1 MGINFQTQKLAGH
14 FPELWRGESK
24 VLPGGFKP
32 ANTLVPGMVIRPG
45 TPLYVDFDTRSAAVC
60 KTAKVVNG
68 GTTTAPRVS
77 KGHYFAV
84 GDSVAVNDGTVK
96 QTVKSIDTTNADY
109 DVITFNAALTGV
121 KADDVLIET
130 DAAALAEG
138 AKAAP
143 RFAPNMIV
151 PLIKE
156 IKSTGINTLDAAY
169 DAIVL
174 IPSLAATPMISSW
187 LNGCFLAANP
197 NILYIKQ

>member
-1 MGINFQTQKLAGH
+1 MGINFQTQKFAGH
-14 FPELWRGESK
+14 FPEIWRGESK

-32 ANTLVPGMVIRPG
+32 ANKLEIGTVVRPG
-45 TPLYVDFDTRSAAVC
+45 SPLYVDFDTRSAAVC

-68 GTTTAPRVS
+68 GTTTAPRVL

-96 QTVKSIDTTNADY
+96 QTVKSIDASNADY
-109 DVITFNAALTGV
+109 DVITFNGALTGV
-121 KADDVLIET
+121 KADDILIET
-130 DAAALAEG
+130 DADALADG
-138 AKAAP
+138 AQAKP
-143 RFAPNMIV
+143 KYVPNMV
-151 PLIKE
+151 APLFKE
-156 IKSTGINTLDAAY
+156 IKATGINTLDAAY

-174 IPSLAATPMISSW
+174 IPSLAATPMIPTW